1 MPSVLAVIRCS
12 RLPSSSNAFSPF
24 NSRAHIPCFQ
34 ALDHP
39 IPPSPLRSSALIT
52 APASFG
58 AEFAWI
64 WLPGNIPYKCER
76 CRCFGSC
83 SSKSNNHSCSCP
95 YLPIWYGCNRSE
107 EHTSELQSLMRNS
120 YAVFCL
126 KKKKHH
132 K

>member
-1 MPSVLAVIRCS
+1 MCCVSIFVLFFYAFFADFGVDVIDGLHGLHFFFFKQKTAYGVRISDWSSDVCS
-12 RLPSSSNAFSPF
+12 S
-24 NSRAHIPCFQ
+24 
-34 ALDHP
+34 D
-39 IPPSPLRSSALIT
+39 IT

-95 YLPIWYGCNRSE
+95 YLPIWYGCNLLSCIAIV
-107 EHTSELQSLMRNS
+107 SASLVSMVAPR
-120 YAVFCL
+120 V
-126 KKKKHH
+126 
-132 K
+132 